1 MQPQKRGGQ
10 MSMNIHITFS
20 EPAAAS
26 LRQALQPN
34 KCDKILSLTEDF
46 SVGPVTALDTIRGYM
61 DRREWMCG
69 YYATIYEGFDE
80 LDYEEQMVK
89 FHEKLYFIPN
99 ETSVILWHG
108 MNVNDQ
114 VALRYVASILSRENV
129 SLYEVDVSAIETRDA
144 RRGKYIPSALSQ
156 LDPLWLTL
164 LLDQKVAMTDQ
175 RLVDLMVDWE
185 RLVETRSVLRFLSE
199 GEIIEADE
207 DYFDHWISC
216 AIDHKTVK
224 LTDVLRRVLEK
235 SEYPVTE
242 SYALYRIFH
251 LQQTKPIRIQ
261 GNTSCLDLSGIK
273 LKLTGT
279 NLKR

>member
-1 MQPQKRGGQ
+1 MQ
-10 MSMNIHITFS
+10 IHITFS

-26 LRQALQPN
+26 LRQALLPS

-46 SVGPVTALDTIRGYM
+46 SVGPITGLDTIQGYM
-61 DRREWMCG
+61 DRREWMSA
-69 YYATIYEGFDE
+69 YYGRIYEDFDE

-89 FHEKLYFIPN
+89 FHEKLYFIP
-99 ETSVILWHG
+99 EDTTVIFWHG

-129 SLYEVDVSAIETRDA
+129 ALYEVDVSAIETRDA

-164 LLDQKVAMTDQ
+164 LLEQKVPMTDQ
-175 RLVDLMVDWE
+175 RLVDLMLDWS
-185 RLVETRSVLRFLSE
+185 RLVETSSVIRFLNE
-199 GEIIEADE
+199 GEIIEAQE
-207 DYFDHWISC
+207 DYFDHLISS

-242 SYALYRIFH
+242 SYAMYRILH
-251 LQQTKPIRIQ
+251 LQQTQPIRIQ
-261 GNTSCLDLSGIK
+261 GDTSCADLSGIK
-273 LKLTGT
+273 LKLTGSSQ
-279 NLKR
+279 RR